1 MNNHKDS
8 IILGIESSCDD
19 TSAAILING
28 VIYSNITANQAVH
41 EKYGGVV
48 PELASRAHQEN
59 IIPVVSAALEKAKIK
74 ISDISVILKHF
85 DEKVPHVRPAFFNK
99 IGFFVG

>member
-1 MNNHKDS
+1 MNNYKDS

-41 EKYGGVV
+41 KKYGGVV

-59 IIPVVSAALEKAKIK
+59 IVPVVSSYKIERVQP
-74 ISDISVILKHF
+74 SND
-85 DEKVPHVRPAFFNK
+85 
-99 IGFFVG
+99 

>member
-41 EKYGGVV
+41 EKYGGFVT
-48 PELASRAHQEN
+48 
-59 IIPVVSAALEKAKIK
+59 
-74 ISDISVILKHF
+74 DF
-85 DEKVPHVRPAFFNK
+85 D
-99 IGFFVG
+99 